1 MRNDTRRSFRIPT
14 TEDRQHGVLRFGKR
28 QHQVLVLNGSADGFA
43 LLVAQPIEIAN
54 GAVAQLRAD
63 DAWYKVL
70 VVRQE
75 STPEGYVLGVE
86 RLADIP
92 DPDAPSSSDWAG
104 GRQNRARS
112 NASSAIA
119 LLGIA
124 ICAALSAYLI
134 AGRPTFD
141 AVLRSLNRGSN
152 REESPAPLLTVP
164 RQFSAVDE
172 STGVRLVSSSLFS
185 ERPPR
190 RLDEARLVVRQHL
203 LLDEAVASSINLTH
217 SQRFDLRRVLQ
228 READRLEAGDDQ
240 WETIRQAEAQI
251 LAILTPQQASRW
263 RAMELP

>member
-1 MRNDTRRSFRIPT
+1 MRNDSRRSFRIT
-14 TEDRQHGVLRFGKR
+14 TSEDRQHGVFRFGKR

-43 LLVAQPIEIAN
+43 LLMAQPIEIAN

-75 STPEGYVLGVE
+75 PTPDGYLLGVE

-92 DPDAPSSSDWAG
+92 DPDAPASADWAG

-119 LLGIA
+119 LVGIA

-134 AGRPTFD
+134 AGRPTID
-141 AVLRSLNRGSN
+141 AVLRSLNSEPRL
-152 REESPAPLLTVP
+152 EESQVPLLSVP
-164 RQFSAVDE
+164 QQFSASDN
-172 STGVRLVSSSLFS
+172 STGVRLVSRSLLS
-185 ERPPR
+185 DAAPS
-190 RLDEARLVVRQHL
+190 RLDEARLLIRQQL

-217 SQRFDLRRVLQ
+217 SQLFELRRVLQ
-228 READRLEAGDDQ
+228 REAARLEAGDDQ

-263 RAMELP
+263 RAIELP